1 MSSRHEA
8 HAEEHGPL
16 KQLRTALNVEGA
28 LLVQAS
34 TQLVSPL
41 AQAEMHVNTDMHVE
55 SPPQASSCEQQL
67 ASMHDWHEDVPH
79 EMPQDPPVPPPPLLP
94 EVQSEAQLDD
104 PHEMSALYSPT
115 IELE

>member
-1 MSSRHEA
+1 MARATPSFGEPISAEQVVTISSRHEE

-41 AQAEMHVNTDMHVE
+41 AQAAMHESTDVHVE
-55 SPPQASSCEQQL
+55 SLLQASSCEQQL
-67 ASMHDWHEDVPH
+67 ESMHD
-79 EMPQDPPVPPPPLLP
+79 
-94 EVQSEAQLDD
+94 
-104 PHEMSALYSPT
+104 
-115 IELE
+115 